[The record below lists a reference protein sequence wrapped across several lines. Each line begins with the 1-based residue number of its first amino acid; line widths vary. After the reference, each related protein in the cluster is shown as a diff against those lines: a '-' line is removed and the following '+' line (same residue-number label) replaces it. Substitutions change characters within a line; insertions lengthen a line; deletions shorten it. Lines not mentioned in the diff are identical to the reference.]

1 MNKKIALVGGL
12 GLGAALMYLFDPD
25 RGSRR
30 RAAIREKAEGA
41 ANKAGEYAEKMSQ
54 DIRDRASEV
63 VAEAKAIFKGAD
75 NPLDLNPDN
84 PLDLN
89 AEADDAPSSPGRP
102 EPFGSGPAT
111 AGNPYPSLSEPHVL

>member
-25 RGSRR
+25 RGRGRR
-30 RAAIREKAEGA
+30 EVIKEKAEGA
-41 ANKAGEYAEKMSQ
+41 ADKVGEYAEKMSR

-75 NPLDLNPDN
+75 SK
-84 PLDLN
+84 LDLN
-89 AEADDAPSSPGRP
+89 AAEDDLASLQSPP
-102 EPFGSGPAT
+102 PPFGSEPAT
-111 AGNPYPSLSEPHVL
+111 PGTLYPSVGEPHAT

>member
-25 RGSRR
+25 RGRGRR
-30 RAAIREKAEGA
+30 ELIREKAEGA
-41 ANKAGEYAEKMSQ
+41 ANKAGEYAEKVSQ

-75 NPLDLNPDN
+75 NQ
-84 PLDLN
+84 LDLN
-89 AEADDAPSSPGRP
+89 AAEDDFASLQSPP
-102 EPFGSGPAT
+102 APFGSEPAT
-111 AGNPYPSLSEPHVL
+111 PGNLYPSVGEPHVL

>member
-25 RGSRR
+25 RGRGRR
-30 RAAIREKAEGA
+30 ELIREKAEGA

-63 VAEAKAIFKGAD
+63 VAEAKAIFKGVD
-75 NPLDLNPDN
+75 NPSDVH
-84 PLDLN
+84 
-89 AEADDAPSSPGRP
+89 AEEEGAPSSQGMTA
-102 EPFGSGPAT
+102 PFGSGPAT
-111 AGNPYPSLSEPHVL
+111 ASNPYPSLGEPHVL

>member
-25 RGSRR
+25 RGRGRR
-30 RAAIREKAEGA
+30 ELIREKAEGA

-75 NPLDLNPDN
+75 NQLDLTAAED
-84 PLDLN
+84 DL
-89 AEADDAPSSPGRP
+89 ASLQSRP
-102 EPFGSGPAT
+102 APFGSEPAT
-111 AGNPYPSLSEPHVL
+111 TGNSYPGLGEPHVL